1 MAKLPWG
8 TRQNLTDDEFY
19 NRTRELVNIKNL
31 LYSTSQSNPPEIL
44 FSGIRGVGKTVFLNK
59 IKRDLD
65 KEGYLVVL
73 IDFSIAECYQRNN
86 LSLNGLLKHYYNE
99 LIKECHKKGLN
110 TITKEISKFF
120 KTKNFKLKDITIVK
134 DIPIPIFAGE
144 EDINKLND
152 FILELPQQIYE
163 NNKDN
168 LKGVIVMLDEFQ
180 IIKELGEY
188 LDSFLWM
195 LRGHIQNH
203 NNTAYIITGS
213 MSLHDPL
220 LQRIAGND
228 GVFGGRMLTQQL
240 TPFDK
245 DTVKNYLKEKMPTL
259 YFNEKSFERFYNC
272 TNGSPYYVNTLANYL
287 PENIELTDKIVIDTF
302 DENLDQLLKKLLIT
316 WEKLSNREKD
326 IFIELMDKKLK
337 RKDLAEKMNV
347 QSGSLSKPLN
357 KLLNLSLIKV
367 NNGSYEIN
375 ELLLKRWLKNEF
387 KEKGYYPY
395 RFD

>member
-163 NNKDN
+163 NNQDK

-347 QSGSLSKPLN
+347 QSGSLSNPLN

>member
-8 TRQNLTDDEFY
+8 TRQNLSDDEFF
-19 NRTRELVNIKNL
+19 NRTRELTIIKNL
-31 LYSTSQSNPPEIL
+31 LYSTSQANPPEIL
-44 FSGIRGVGKTVFLNK
+44 FSGVRGVGKTVFLNK

-73 IDFSIAECYQRNN
+73 IDFSTAECYQRNN

-99 LIKECHKKGLN
+99 LIKECHRKGLS
-110 TITKEISKFF
+110 TITKEISKFY
-120 KTKNFKLKDITIVK
+120 KTKNFKLKDITVVK
-134 DIPIPIFAGE
+134 DIPIPIFGGE
-144 EDINKLND
+144 EDIDKLND
-152 FILELPQQIYE
+152 FVLELPQQIYE
-163 NNKDN
+163 NNSDI
-168 LKGVIVMLDEFQ
+168 LEGVIIMLDEFQ
-180 IIKELGEY
+180 IIKDLDKY

-220 LQRIAGND
+220 LQNIASNN

-240 TPFDK
+240 TPFS
-245 DTVKNYLKEKMPTL
+245 KNTTKEYLDEKMPSL
-259 YFNEKSFERFYNC
+259 HFNNESFDRFYNC

-287 PENIELTDKIVIDTF
+287 PENVELTDKIVIDIF
-302 DENLDQLLKKLLIT
+302 DENLDQIVKKLLVT

-326 IFIELMDKKLK
+326 IFIELMEKELI
-337 RKDLAEKMNV
+337 RKDLAKKLEV

-357 KLLNLSLIKV
+357 KLLNLDLIKV
-367 NNGSYEIN
+367 NNGVYAVN
-375 ELLLKRWLKNEF
+375 ELLLKRWLTNEY

>member
-163 NNKDN
+163 NNQDK